1 MDIFCMYGHLLVCFA
16 ECNIMYVALLASLN
30 NPDER
35 KKGRKYLL
43 IRIFTQIHIFLD
55 IMTKMEFKKL
65 CKKFSRILNTIKSI
79 ISTLDIWFGYF
90 IHFCTRCAF
99 YAFLHLQISYKPA

>member
-1 MDIFCMYGHLLVCFA
+1 MDILVCFA

-43 IRIFTQIHIFLD
+43 IRIFTQIHISLD

-65 CKKFSRILNTIKSI
+65 CEKFSRILNTIKSI
-79 ISTLDIWFGYF
+79 ISTLDILYIFARAMHSM
-90 IHFCTRCAF
+90 HF
-99 YAFLHLQISYKPA
+99 YISKSLTNPHKNPQSTYN